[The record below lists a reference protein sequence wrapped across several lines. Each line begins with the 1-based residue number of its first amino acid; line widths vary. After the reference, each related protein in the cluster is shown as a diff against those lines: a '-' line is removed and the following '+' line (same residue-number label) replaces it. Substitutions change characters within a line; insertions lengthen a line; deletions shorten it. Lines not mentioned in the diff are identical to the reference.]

1 MFLSRTK
8 GNAMTTPS
16 IEEEFRAFLARRQE
30 ATAAF
35 FNGDPEPWKAMAA
48 QTDEITMFGGFGG
61 SEQGWEAVGDRYRWA
76 AARNAEGAVHVELIA
91 CHVTP
96 AMAYTVAIER
106 GEVRSTDAHAF
117 APKAL
122 RVTEIFRREGLDWR
136 LIHRHADPLV
146 SVQR

>member
-1 MFLSRTK
+1 MF
-8 GNAMTTPS
+8 TPS
-16 IEEEFRAFLARRQE
+16 IEQEFRDYLARRRE

-35 FNGDPEPWKAMAA
+35 FNGDAGPWKAQAL
-48 QTDEITMFGGFGG
+48 QTDDITMFGGYGG
-61 SEQGWEAVGDRYRWA
+61 HEQGWQAVEERYTWA
-76 AARNAEGAVHVELIA
+76 AARNAEGSVQSEIIA

-106 GEVRSTDAHAF
+106 GDVRPNDSAQF

-122 RVTEIFRREGLDWR
+122 RVTEIFRREDMDWK

-146 SVQR
+146 VVQ

>member
-1 MFLSRTK
+1 
-8 GNAMTTPS
+8 MTTPS
-16 IEEEFRAFLARRQE
+16 LEAEFRAFLARRQA

-35 FNGDPEPWKAMAA
+35 FNGDPAPWKAMAA
-48 QTDEITMFGGFGG
+48 QTDDITMFGGFGG
-61 SEQGWEAVGDRYRWA
+61 FEQGWEAVGDRYTWA
-76 AARNAEGAVHVELIA
+76 AARNADGAVHVELIA

-96 AMAYTVAIER
+96 AMACTVAIER
-106 GEVRSTDAHAF
+106 GEVRSTGAQTF

-122 RVTEIFRREGLDWR
+122 RVTEIFRREGSDWK

>member
-1 MFLSRTK
+1 MR
-8 GNAMTTPS
+8 TPS
-16 IEEEFRAFLARRQE
+16 TEQEQEFRDFLVHRQE

-35 FNGDPEPWKAMAA
+35 FNGDAGPWKAQAA
-48 QTDEITMFGGFGG
+48 HTDDITMFGGYGG
-61 SEQGWEAVGDRYRWA
+61 FEQGWTAVEDRYTWA
-76 AARNAEGAVHVELIA
+76 AARNAEGSVRSDIIA

-96 AMAYTVAIER
+96 DLAYTVAIER
-106 GEVRSTDAHAF
+106 GAVRPPGGEQF

-122 RVTEIFRREGLDWR
+122 RVTEIFRREGAGWK

>member
-1 MFLSRTK
+1 M
-8 GNAMTTPS
+8 AAPS
-16 IEEEFRAFLARRQE
+16 PEEAFRAFLARRQE

-35 FNGDPEPWKAMAA
+35 FNGDPAPWKAQAD
-48 QTDEITMFGGFGG
+48 QTDAITMFGGFGG
-61 SEQGWEAVGDRYRWA
+61 HERGWAAVDDRYTWA
-76 AARNAEGAVHVELIA
+76 AAANAEGSVAVELLA

-96 AMAYTVAIER
+96 DLAYTVAIER
-106 GEVRSTDAHAF
+106 GMVRPAGGDAF

-122 RVTEIFRREGLDWR
+122 RVTEIFRRDGAEWR